1 MSETMPPQSSWQ
13 HYAAEVVTWSTSV
26 VQAVIPEC
34 PVLREAA
41 ACLLRTQATVL
52 KGSLWLVEAVLA
64 QLEPPKAP
72 PRSEKIIIE

>member
-1 MSETMPPQSSWQ
+1 MPPQSSWQ

>member
-26 VQAVIPEC
+26 VQAVVPEC

-72 PRSEKIIIE
+72 PRSEKITIE